1 MILPRLIRMR
11 DAPGYLGLDRNRF
24 NAEVRPTLTE
34 VPLGVQGIAF
44 DRLDLD
50 AWVDDYIRRN
60 GRAPKKGAAAWREN
74 EQPASE
80 KPAMSGM
87 SRRKSQAMESFA
99 AALEHRTSRK
109 QSST

>member
-50 AWVDDYIRRN
+50 AWADHYIERN
-60 GRAPKKGAAAWREN
+60 GRAPKKVFEG
-74 EQPASE
+74 
-80 KPAMSGM
+80 
-87 SRRKSQAMESFA
+87 
-99 AALEHRTSRK
+99 
-109 QSST
+109 